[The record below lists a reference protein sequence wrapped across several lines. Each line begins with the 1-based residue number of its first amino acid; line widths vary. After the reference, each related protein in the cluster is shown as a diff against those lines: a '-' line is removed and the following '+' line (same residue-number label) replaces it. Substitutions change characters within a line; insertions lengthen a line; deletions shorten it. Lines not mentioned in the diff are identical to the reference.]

1 MCTETFQAILEP
13 EILALEFNLMA
24 KFGEHQALIKD
35 LHNEI
40 LDLVITPI
48 NGKKNSLATFEAFT
62 KEHIV
67 LVAGKETDL
76 SEIEDLIARDEL
88 VELEKALINNTW
100 YSASNDMDHFRRFWF
115 ENFKRRADFKPNYI
129 LPNIGSILRSIENID
144 GFAIVPDFL
153 AQESL
158 QAGKIQLVWAGVKEV
173 SNILYFATRKDL
185 KYKEET
191 EVIKNIFRRKM
202 KDLR

>member
-1 MCTETFQAILEP
+1 M
-13 EILALEFNLMA
+13 
-24 KFGEHQALIKD
+24 
-35 LHNEI
+35 
-40 LDLVITPI
+40 
-48 NGKKNSLATFEAFT
+48 
-62 KEHIV
+62 
-67 LVAGKETDL
+67 LVAGKETYL

-88 VELEKALINNTW
+88 VELEKALIKNTW

-129 LPNIGSILRSIENID
+129 LPNIGSILRSIKNND

-185 KYKEET
+185 KYK
-191 EVIKNIFRRKM
+191 
-202 KDLR
+202 